1 MAKTLYVKRTHSR
14 LLQQAGIDWHLAQA
28 LAGGRIDRV
37 GDRGNDCRCPG
48 LAHTTRRLRAF
59 HDVDL
64 NGGRLVHTQ
73 HLIGIEVGLLDT
85 AALQRDLAVESSGG
99 AKDDSALDLR
109 LHRVGVDDGTAI
121 DPTHQPLYADG
132 AAFTSSDLGSQ

>member
-1 MAKTLYVKRTHSR
+1 MS
-14 LLQQAGIDWHLAQA
+14 
-28 LAGGRIDRV
+28 
-37 GDRGNDCRCPG
+37 G

-64 NGGRLVHTQ
+64 NGGRLVHAQ

-85 AALQRDLAVESSGG
+85 AVLQRDLAVESSGG

-121 DPTHQPLYADG
+121 DRTHHTLDADG
-132 AAFTSSDLGSQ
+132 ARFRDFDLGYQREPTAEGELQ